1 MTDSFDI
8 CVIGAGILGL
18 ATARALL
25 QRNPQLRVGILEK
38 ETSIASHQT
47 GHNSGVIH
55 QGIYYKPGSLKAKL
69 SVAGARELVEYC
81 TSKDIRFERVGK
93 VIVATDAAELP
104 RLQMLFERA
113 TANGVPGVVQIGHD
127 ELTEIE
133 PHAAGPAAIY
143 SPNTA
148 IVDYLQVAAAMR
160 ADIEALGGTVHTN
173 APALAIDSRTD
184 EITITTPS
192 GDFHAKY
199 LVNCAGLY
207 ADVIA
212 QRAGLHPPVRIIPFR
227 GEYYNLTPAR
237 NALVR
242 GLIYPVTDPK
252 LPFLGV
258 HFTRS
263 VHSSV
268 EAGPNAVFALAREGY
283 GWTRINPLE
292 TLRTFGFPG
301 FWRMAQRWWRTGAFE
316 FYRSLS
322 KPAFVRSLQK
332 LVPEIQGSDL
342 ERGGAGVRA
351 QAVNASG
358 ELLDDFYFIESERT
372 LHVLN
377 APSPAATA
385 SLAIGGY
392 IAERAQNLFH

>member
-1 MTDSFDI
+1 MTDSFDV

-25 QRNPQLRVGILEK
+25 QRSPQLRVGILEK
-38 ETSIASHQT
+38 ENTIASHQT

-69 SVAGARELVEYC
+69 SVAGARQMAEYC
-81 TSKDIRFERVGK
+81 TAKNIPFERVGK
-93 VIVATDAAELP
+93 VIVATEQAELP

-113 TANGVPGVVQIGHD
+113 TANGVPGVVQISHN
-127 ELTEIE
+127 ELTAIE
-133 PHAAGPAAIY
+133 PHAAGLAAIY

-148 IVDYLQVAAAMR
+148 IVDYLQVSAAMR
-160 ADIEALGGTVHTN
+160 ADVEAMGGTVHTN
-173 APALAIDSRTD
+173 APALAITSRAD
-184 EITITTPS
+184 ALTITTPH
-192 GDFHAKY
+192 GDIQTRY

-212 QRAGLHPPVRIIPFR
+212 QRAGLDPQVRIIPFR
-227 GEYYNLTPAR
+227 GEYYNLTPTR
-237 NALVR
+237 DDLVR
-242 GLIYPVTDPK
+242 GLIYPVTDPN

-258 HFTRS
+258 HFTRRI
-263 VHSSV
+263 HGAV

-283 GWTRINPLE
+283 SWARINPAE
-292 TLRTFGFPG
+292 TLKTFGFGG

-322 KPAFVRSLQK
+322 KPAFVHSLQK
-332 LVPEIQGSDL
+332 LVPEIQSADL
-342 ERGGAGVRA
+342 EHGGAGVRA
-351 QAVNASG
+351 QAVNERG
-358 ELLDDFYFIESERT
+358 ELLDDFYFVESPRA

-377 APSPAATA
+377 APSPGATA

-392 IAERAQNLFH
+392 IAERAQSLFH